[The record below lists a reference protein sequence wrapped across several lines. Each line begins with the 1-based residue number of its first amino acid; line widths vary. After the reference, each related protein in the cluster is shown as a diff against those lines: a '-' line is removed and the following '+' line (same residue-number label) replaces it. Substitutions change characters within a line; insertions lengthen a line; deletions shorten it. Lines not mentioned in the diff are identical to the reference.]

1 MYDIVI
7 IGCGPA
13 GMTAA
18 IYAARSN
25 KKVLILEKES
35 IGGQMASSPLIENYP
50 GYISISGSELANN
63 MFDQVNNLEVDF
75 ELEEVLQIIDGV
87 TKTVVTD
94 SNKYETKSVIIA
106 TGSKYRL
113 LGLENEENLIGKGI
127 HFCTACDGF
136 FFKDKIVAIIGGGN
150 SAIINAITM
159 ADVAKKVYV
168 IQNLPKLTCET
179 ILEDGLKEKK
189 NVEVIVNSTVKQI
202 IGNDNLE
209 SIIINNNGKDEY
221 IKLDG
226 MFISIGL
233 IPQSDFVKNI
243 LKTNQYGYIESNNCK
258 TDIDGIFVAGDCRDK
273 AFRQVTIS
281 TSDGTIAA
289 TEAINYLN
297 NDWLKKIN

>member
-1 MYDIVI
+1 MYDVIVV
-7 IGCGPA
+7 GCGPA

-25 KKVLILEKES
+25 KKVLIIEKES

-50 GYISISGSELANN
+50 GYMSISGSELANN
-63 MFDQVNNLEVDF
+63 MFEQVDNLNVDF
-75 ELEEVLQIIDGV
+75 ELEEVLEIVDGD
-87 TKTVVTD
+87 TKKVITD
-94 SNKYETKSVIIA
+94 SNEYETRTVIIA

-113 LGLENEENLIGKGI
+113 LGLENEDNLIGNGI

-159 ADVAKKVYV
+159 ADISKKVYV
-168 IQNLPKLTCET
+168 IQNLPMLTCENT
-179 ILEDGLKEKK
+179 LEDKLNEKS
-189 NVEVIVNSTVKQI
+189 NVEIIVNSTVKKI
-202 IGNDNLE
+202 IGENKLE
-209 SIIINNNGKDEY
+209 SIVISNNGNDEE
-221 IKLDG
+221 ITLDG

-233 IPQSDFVKNI
+233 TPQSEFVNGL
-243 LKTNQYGYIESNNCK
+243 LKTNKYGYIESNNCI
-258 TDIDGIFVAGDCRDK
+258 TEIPGIFVAGDCRDK

-281 TSDGTIAA
+281 TSDGTVAA

-297 NDWLKKIN
+297 NHN

>member
-1 MYDIVI
+1 MYDIII

-18 IYAARSN
+18 IYAARAN
-25 KKVLILEKES
+25 KKVLIIEKES

-50 GYISISGSELANN
+50 GYASISGSELANN
-63 MFDQVNNLEVDF
+63 MFEQVDSLNVEF
-75 ELEEVLQIIDGV
+75 ELEEVTDIIDGNIKKV
-87 TKTVVTD
+87 ITD
-94 SNKYETKSVIIA
+94 SNEYKTKSIIIA

-113 LGLENEENLIGKGI
+113 LGLENEENLIGNGI

-159 ADVAKKVYV
+159 ADISKKVYV
-168 IQNLPKLTCET
+168 IQNLSDLTCESA
-179 ILEDGLKEKK
+179 LKDKLSEKS
-189 NVEVIVNSTVKQI
+189 NVDVIVNSTVKEI
-202 IGNDNLE
+202 IGEEKLK
-209 SIIINNNGKDEY
+209 SIIISNNGENEE
-221 IKLDG
+221 ITLDG

-233 IPQSDFVKNI
+233 VPQSEFVKNI
-243 LKTNQYGYIESNNCK
+243 LKLNNYGYIESNNCI
-258 TDIDGIFVAGDCRDK
+258 TEIPGIFVAGDCRDK

-297 NDWLKKIN
+297 NHN